1 MSKPWMA
8 VRDLV
13 PWLTQPPYLV
23 GTQDLSRLRS
33 SLRTHGF
40 KVFEADAGRCTDE
53 RSLLAALGDA
63 LPFPD
68 YYGANWAAFDDC
80 IGDMLRE
87 GAGPTG
93 VLVVGADALL
103 KADLHAF
110 VRSVHLL
117 SDVVTDVE
125 RASSSGFQFEV
136 FFVGHFSYEVG
147 GS

>member
-1 MSKPWMA
+1 MSKPWKA

-13 PWLTQPPYLV
+13 PWLPQPPYLV

-33 SLRTHGF
+33 GLRNNGF
-40 KVFEADAGRCTDE
+40 KVFEADAERCTDE

-87 GAGPTG
+87 EAAPTA
-93 VLVVGADALL
+93 VLVVGAEVLL
-103 KADLHAF
+103 KANLHAF

-117 SDVVTDVE
+117 SDVVTDVQ

-136 FFVGHFSYEVG
+136 FFVGQFSHQVG

>member
-1 MSKPWMA
+1 MSTPWIA
-8 VRDLV
+8 VRDLM
-13 PWLTQPPYLV
+13 PWLSQPPYLV

-33 SLRTHGF
+33 SLRTYGF
-40 KVFEADAGRCTDE
+40 KVFEADAERCTDE

-87 GAGPTG
+87 DAGPTA

-103 KADLHAF
+103 EANLHAF

-117 SDVVTDVE
+117 SDVVVDVE
-125 RASSSGFQFEV
+125 RAGSSGFQFEV
-136 FFVGHFSYEVG
+136 FFVGHFSHEVS